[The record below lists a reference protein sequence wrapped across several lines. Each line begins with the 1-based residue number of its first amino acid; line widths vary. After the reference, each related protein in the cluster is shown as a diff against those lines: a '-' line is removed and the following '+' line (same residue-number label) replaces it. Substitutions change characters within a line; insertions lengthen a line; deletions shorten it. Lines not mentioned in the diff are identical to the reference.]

1 MRRVS
6 LGEVQEPLL
15 IPLYGRAQDAGT
27 ASCDTEAIELVAAID
42 YDFSEFRGPSLSG
55 AVLRAS
61 IFDELPG

>member
-1 MRRVS
+1 M
-6 LGEVQEPLL
+6 